1 MGERLN
7 LDGKTLNFDGGTLTL
22 DGETRP
28 PASTFYN
35 LSTGYSIL
43 VAGLKPRNKW
53 FQTIRFVNA
62 VFYKKFYL

>member
-28 PASTFYN
+28 PASTLQFKYWLQHISRRVETTQQVISN
-35 LSTGYSIL
+35 DK
-43 VAGLKPRNKW
+43 VC
-53 FQTIRFVNA
+53 
-62 VFYKKFYL
+62 